1 MTGDATD
8 AAIRWAM
15 WLLRVV
21 LVVAIVGAVVQCVR
35 TLLP

>member
-1 MTGDATD
+1 MTD
-8 AAIRWAM
+8 AADRIIAWAM

-21 LVVAIVGAVVQCVR
+21 LVVAIVGAVVQCIR